1 MRGKKDSP
9 IEWTS
14 WDENANVRITK
25 IINAIK
31 AVETA
36 DWSSTVPITDSVDD
50 DVPYLDHLLAVLYPM
65 SAKLAKI
72 ELKNGEIY
80 QVGRKSCDPRNS
92 VFLIRGCGSFPR
104 RISLSKTDQS
114 LLTRGSLEI
123 AAGTVCLSK
132 EKGYPKNLTRLLRAG
147 CRSRWVSK
155 VHSVTVSSTGMPWTM
170 RG

>member
-50 DVPYLDHLLAVLYPM
+50 DVPYLEHLLAVLYPM

-80 QVGRKSCDPRNS
+80 QVDRKSCDPRNS
-92 VFLIRGCGSFPR
+92 VFLIRGCGLFIKRKRVPKES
-104 RISLSKTDQS
+104 D
-114 LLTRGSLEI
+114 
-123 AAGTVCLSK
+123 TVVES
-132 EKGYPKNLTRLLRAG
+132 
-147 CRSRWVSK
+147 
-155 VHSVTVSSTGMPWTM
+155 GM
-170 RG
+170 